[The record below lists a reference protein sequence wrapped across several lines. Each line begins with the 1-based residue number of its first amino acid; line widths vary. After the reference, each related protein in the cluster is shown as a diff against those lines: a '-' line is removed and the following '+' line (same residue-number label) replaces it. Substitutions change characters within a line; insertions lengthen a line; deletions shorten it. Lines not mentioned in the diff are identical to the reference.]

1 LENGTLS
8 TEKVGNKMNQGD
20 IYLINL
26 DPTLQTEIGKT
37 RPGLIISINAMNHNS
52 PRLIIAPITSS
63 VGKIYPFEVLVPAG
77 VGGLEKNSKIMLD
90 QMRSLDKKRLVRKI
104 GTIEKAFLIR
114 ASTIAQKLISAE

>member
-1 LENGTLS
+1 
-8 TEKVGNKMNQGD
+8 MDQGD

-63 VGKIYPFEVLVPAG
+63 VGKIYPFEVFVPAG
-77 VGGLEKNSKIMLD
+77 VGGLEKDSKIMLD
-90 QMRSLDKKRLVRKI
+90 QLRSLDKKRLVRKI
-104 GTIEKAFLIR
+104 GAIEETFLIK
-114 ASTIAQKLISAE
+114 ASTIAQKLVSAEKK

>member
-1 LENGTLS
+1 
-8 TEKVGNKMNQGD
+8 MDQGD

-63 VGKIYPFEVLVPAG
+63 VGKIYPFEVFVPAG
-77 VGGLEKNSKIMLD
+77 VGGLEKDSKIMLD
-90 QMRSLDKKRLVRKI
+90 QLRSLDKKRLVRKM
-104 GTIEKAFLIR
+104 GTIKESFLFK
-114 ASTIAQKLISAE
+114 ASTIAQRLVSAETK

>member
-1 LENGTLS
+1 
-8 TEKVGNKMNQGD
+8 MDQGD

-63 VGKIYPFEVLVPAG
+63 VGKIYPFEVFVPAG
-77 VGGLEKNSKIMLD
+77 VGGLEKDSKIMLD
-90 QMRSLDKKRLVRKI
+90 QLRSLDKKRLVRKI
-104 GTIEKAFLIR
+104 GTIEGTFLIK
-114 ASTIAQKLISAE
+114 ASTIAQKLVSA